1 MKNYTNLFFVR
12 LLYGLSIATPAWPC
26 FSKPWPSGCS
36 EDKEKL
42 IFMALQWSVIFK
54 QKDHVFTFIVHKL

>member
-1 MKNYTNLFFVR
+1 MKDSTNLFFVR

-26 FSKPWPSGCS
+26 FSKPWPSGCN

-42 IFMALQWSVIFK
+42 IFMALQWSVIL
-54 QKDHVFTFIVHKL
+54 I